1 MTDVNPMASPTIQP
15 ATSWLTRTAPRSVA
29 IAMIPPVAMTRTKP
43 RSITLRRRSRPGNM
57 PCGRSLRPGAWDTV
71 SGGSSCA
78 TGAGRSSGAAPSP
91 GSSDI
96 STRIP
101 RGGAAPNTPHLVKAM
116 RLPEPAVSRERRVGA
131 VGKVET
137 AGSSLPTAHLRKADA
152 GHGATRIR
160 TADLLDSARQ
170 GRSRSLDRLVT
181 GSAE

>member
-1 MTDVNPMASPTIQP
+1 MTDVNPQASPTIQP

-57 PCGRSLRPGAWDTV
+57 PCGRSRRPGAWDAV

-91 GSSDI
+91 ESSDI

-101 RGGAAPNTPHLVKAM
+101 RGGCAEHAARGLSYEVPGAC
-116 RLPEPAVSRERRVGA
+116 RSRERRVGA
-131 VGKVET
+131 GGKVVRHVR
-137 AGSSLPTAHLRKADA
+137 LPRTGDRESIAWLSPRR
-152 GHGATRIR
+152 TYCRIVPP
-160 TADLLDSARQ
+160 
-170 GRSRSLDRLVT
+170 G
-181 GSAE
+181 EP